1 MEEII
6 GIGYK
11 GIMIDTFNKNHK
23 SMTEILNHS
32 EIRNFVSMVKKNKSI
47 CGLSGSLKICD
58 IDKLKKLNPD
68 FLGFRGQLCSNKL
81 DRNEIN
87 LDLLERVSSAI
98 NSTIA

>member
-1 MEEII
+1 MT
-6 GIGYK
+6 
-11 GIMIDTFNKNHK
+11 ID
-23 SMTEILNHS
+23 
-32 EIRNFVSMVKKNKSI
+32 
-47 CGLSGSLKICD
+47 
-58 IDKLKKLNPD
+58 DKLKKLNTD